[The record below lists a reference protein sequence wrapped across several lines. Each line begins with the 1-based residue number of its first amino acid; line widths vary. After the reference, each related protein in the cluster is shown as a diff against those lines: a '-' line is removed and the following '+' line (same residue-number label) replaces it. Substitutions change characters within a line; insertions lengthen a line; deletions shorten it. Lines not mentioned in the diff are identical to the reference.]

1 MKTDRRLG
9 QITPKEP
16 LTPPISPQLQPIE
29 YFIPDNQ
36 VCTVPIP
43 SDPSSQL
50 SEDLRAV
57 EDKLFGGAND
67 TWLSDVQL
75 LDILEQSE
83 VSATNAPVS
92 PRHKISDLKVEVPL
106 MLEEEDSETLPPP
119 VDFQCFQD
127 SIDLVFT
134 GLDDRSDTTMFD
146 DDFEQTLQAIAAT
159 TMMSIEQEKLQVV
172 DATARVSVPLMDF
185 SIPGPD
191 WDECRQ
197 NQAAMLQWIR
207 VHHWDDFEAPRW
219 PVNRVSESKMV
230 WVPWSRPVSK
240 RLSVETIEA
249 GVGVLEALLAR
260 TADTGVPNSSNFVWK
275 QPGLAVLRDDDD
287 DDDDDDDYDDE
298 DVESVSTKPSLAKE
312 DLMTAIRRR
321 KRLLDSQACQ
331 GGTSAK
337 PLTTEAA
344 YNNCD
349 AGAGPALLIGDEHGG
364 AARLLENYMEL
375 HAPKRLKLK
384 HSPFFKSTTENPI
397 RPTKT
402 PSEAAPRIGTPR
414 IVPEMPCPQIKLPD
428 TPLRLIASVSV
439 PRGVLRRLDSLL
451 PGAQLIDRDYNAHN
465 SSIWLPGS
473 VCRSE
478 ITSALAD
485 EADLIVSPSTG
496 ILLTTIIKLRQKP
509 LPGTK
514 GNSAIYSRIKKVSV
528 RYERLIILVSE
539 GITNEM
545 ETVDMTPAAAEAFAI
560 FLGFVA
566 SLETQGLV
574 FYIAGGED
582 NLAKWAACMTCRYAA
597 DAVTQQYLLQRESG
611 WELFLRRAGV
621 NAYAAQVILGM
632 LKEPYIVI
640 GGQPFRGLAAFI
652 KLSDVER
659 LTRFGDVL
667 GGNRVLQR
675 VSRVIDRNWDQNPR
689 VVGTA
694 GGVPKEFWG

>member
-1 MKTDRRLG
+1 
-9 QITPKEP
+9 
-16 LTPPISPQLQPIE
+16 
-29 YFIPDNQ
+29 
-36 VCTVPIP
+36 
-43 SDPSSQL
+43 
-50 SEDLRAV
+50 
-57 EDKLFGGAND
+57 
-67 TWLSDVQL
+67 
-75 LDILEQSE
+75 
-83 VSATNAPVS
+83 
-92 PRHKISDLKVEVPL
+92 
-106 MLEEEDSETLPPP
+106 
-119 VDFQCFQD
+119 
-127 SIDLVFT
+127 
-134 GLDDRSDTTMFD
+134 
-146 DDFEQTLQAIAAT
+146 
-159 TMMSIEQEKLQVV
+159 
-172 DATARVSVPLMDF
+172 
-185 SIPGPD
+185 
-191 WDECRQ
+191 
-197 NQAAMLQWIR
+197 
-207 VHHWDDFEAPRW
+207 
-219 PVNRVSESKMV
+219 
-230 WVPWSRPVSK
+230 
-240 RLSVETIEA
+240 VETIEA

-545 ETVDMTPAAAEAFAI
+545 ETVDMTPTAAEAFAI

-640 GGQPFRGLAAFI
+640 GGQPFCGLAAFI